1 MTQRTPSDHKI
12 TPRDM
17 KFVRDANPRWWANN
31 DPIATAFWNAL
42 SATFPH
48 GEKFF
53 MDSVRHFRDQVSPAL
68 QEQIKGFIT
77 QEAIHTREHLA
88 FNRIVSDHGYVIDEI
103 DAQNKADLDEARQE
117 HPIGQLAITMGLE
130 HFTAILA
137 HALLT
142 DERHL
147 AGAPKEVR
155 DLWRW
160 HAMEEI
166 EHKAVAFDTYMEAM
180 KDASAFERW
189 KIRCLVMVR
198 TTWDLAVFQ
207 KWAIGKLLAQD
218 GIDIKKARW
227 RLLKFLLVEAGII
240 RSIARAYL
248 TYFLPGFHPWRM
260 DDRNLLAAEET
271 RLAAAA

>member
-17 KFVRDANPRWWANN
+17 KFVRQPNPRWWANN

-88 FNRIVSDHGYVIDEI
+88 FNRLVSDHGYVIDEI

-117 HPIGQLAITMGLE
+117 HPIGQLAVTMGLE

-189 KIRCLVMVR
+189 KIRCLVMVQA
-198 TTWDLAVFQ
+198 TWDLAVFQ
-207 KWAIGKLLAQD
+207 KWAMGKLLAQD

-227 RLLKFLLVEAGII
+227 RLLKFLLLEPGII
-240 RSIARAYL
+240 RSMAGAYL
-248 TYFLPGFHPWRM
+248 SYFLPGFHPWRT
-260 DDRNLLAAEET
+260 DDRHLLAAEET
-271 RLAAAA
+271 RLATAA